1 MNFYTVFLALNILF
15 LLGTCVWFRVDH
27 ASNRDRFAK
36 LTREELVD
44 DLQWQYSLRSNLLLW
59 SCLLATYVL
68 YLGQEDG
75 LLMIF
80 AGFSMINIVTDSIY
94 RYERAPGFS
103 IATRGH
109 QIACGVI
116 VVATI
121 VRKYL

>member
-1 MNFYTVFLALNILF
+1 MNLYTAFLALNILF
-15 LLGTCVWFRVDH
+15 LLGTCVWFRFDH
-27 ASNRDRFAK
+27 ASNRDRFAE
-36 LTREELVD
+36 LTRGELVD

-59 SCLLATYVL
+59 SCLLAAYVL

-80 AGFSMINIVTDSIY
+80 AAFSMINVVTDSIY

-103 IATRGH
+103 IVTRGH

-116 VVATI
+116 IVATI
-121 VRKYL
+121 AQKYL